1 MRLISLHLR
10 NVPPVRRFDVAELSD
25 IVVIAGPNGVG
36 KTRLVQAVLDHLRG
50 GGVNPDVGGVVR
62 ATCPEESDQW
72 GKADLDLSIAEDMQ
86 KLHNTLAVGRRRR
99 NWQSSLINFE
109 SDRTVRNLQPFPFS
123 FDMADPSEEQVGWE
137 TTFTPLRERYQD
149 TVHAMHRMVEAQ
161 RRGIASSAVRLKK
174 EGRQSMNLDFTDPM
188 DPFKDIFRQLLG
200 PKELA
205 DLTMGDQRLKYVDGN
220 NAFPFDSLSSGEREV
235 INIAFDFLL
244 RRPRDCIVVFD
255 EPELH
260 LHPELSYKLIQ
271 TLQNIGTNNQFVFM
285 THSPDI
291 ITSSLDR
298 TVIFLA
304 PTDVGVADEAG
315 DPPNQAVAV
324 SEGDDSHQALKLL
337 GQSIGIVALGR
348 KIVLVE
354 GDSAS
359 LDKQV
364 YGSILRNRH
373 PDLVLVPSGGK
384 HAIESFDLVH
394 TAVLSHSLWGVEFF
408 MLCDGD
414 SRPAGSTPTS
424 ERFATLPRY
433 HLENYF
439 LDERVWAHVFEQL
452 EPEGSWLRSA
462 AAVRVK
468 LRELAREQIS
478 YAVALRTAA
487 EVRQSAGNV
496 NVMPSSCNG
505 LSADALET
513 AIASTVVTEEQRL
526 GLVLNVDTIK
536 ASATQEYA
544 RISASLDSD
553 TDDWKTLVPGKALL
567 GKFAGIAKLTPG
579 HAKTLYVSAV
589 ASMGADT
596 FAEIEAIFDR
606 FAADA

>member
-1 MRLISLHLR
+1 M
-10 NVPPVRRFDVAELSD
+10 PPVRRFDVADLSD
-25 IVVIAGPNGVG
+25 VVVVAGPNGVG
-36 KTRLVQAVLDHLRG
+36 KTRLVQAVLDHLRS
-50 GGVNPDVGGVVR
+50 GGVNPNIAGSIHS
-62 ATCPEESDQW
+62 TCAEEVEQW
-72 GKADLDLSIAEDMQ
+72 GKSDLDLSVPEDMQ
-86 KLHNTLAVGRRRR
+86 KLHATLSVGRRRR

-109 SDRTVRNLQPFPFS
+109 SDRTVRTLQPYPFS
-123 FDMADPSEEQVGWE
+123 FDMADPSEEQIGWDM
-137 TTFTPLRERYQD
+137 TFTPLRERYQD

-161 RRGIASSAVRLKK
+161 RRGIATRAVLLKK
-174 EGRQSMNLDFTDPM
+174 EGKPSMNLDFTDPM
-188 DPFKDIFRQLLG
+188 EPFKDIFRQLLG

-205 DLTMGDQRLKYVDGN
+205 DLTMGDQRLRYLDGGSEY
-220 NAFPFDSLSSGEREV
+220 PFDSLSSGEREV

-244 RRPRDCIVVFD
+244 RRPRDCVVVFD

-260 LHPELSYKLIQ
+260 LHPELSYKLVQ
-271 TLQNIGTNNQFVFM
+271 VLQRIGANNQFIFM

-291 ITSSLDR
+291 ITASLDR

-304 PTDVGVADEAG
+304 PAELSDTEAP
-315 DPPNQAVAV
+315 DPSNQAVEVNEA
-324 SEGDDSHQALKLL
+324 DDSHQALKLL

-364 YGSILRNRH
+364 YGSILRERH
-373 PDLVLVPSGGK
+373 PDFVLVPSGGK

-394 TAVLSHSLWGVEFF
+394 SAVLSRSLWGVEFF

-439 LDERVWAHVFEQL
+439 LDENVWAHVFGQL
-452 EPEGSWLRSA
+452 EPDGSWLRSA
-462 AAVRVK
+462 ADVRAK
-468 LRELAREQIS
+468 LRELAAEQIS

-487 EVRQSAGNV
+487 DIRQGAGNV
-496 NVMPSSCNG
+496 DVMPKGCNG
-505 LSADALET
+505 LGSEDLVAAIATVVSSEDQRLSTVLDAT
-513 AIASTVVTEEQRL
+513 AISEAVKT
-526 GLVLNVDTIK
+526 
-536 ASATQEYA
+536 EYA
-544 RISASLDSD
+544 RIQTSLDDD
-553 TDDWKTLVPGKALL
+553 TDDWKILVPGKALL
-567 GKFAGIAKLTPG
+567 GKFVGEAKLTPG

-589 ASMGADT
+589 TSMGADT
-596 FAEIEAIFDR
+596 FGEIEAIFDR
-606 FAADA
+606 FAAQN

>member
-1 MRLISLHLR
+1 M
-10 NVPPVRRFDVAELSD
+10 
-25 IVVIAGPNGVG
+25 VVIAGPNGVG

-50 GGVNPDVGGVVR
+50 GGVNENIAGGIH
-62 ATCPEESDQW
+62 ATCPEETVQW
-72 GKADLDLSIAEDMQ
+72 GKSDLDLSVPEDMQ
-86 KLHNTLAVGRRRR
+86 KMHATLAVGRRRR

-109 SDRTVRNLQPFPFS
+109 SDRTVTNLQPFPFS
-123 FDMADPSEEQVGWE
+123 FEMADPSEEQVGWE

-174 EGRQSMNLDFTDPM
+174 EGKQSMNLDFTDPM
-188 DPFKDIFRQLLG
+188 EPFKDIFRLLLG

-205 DLTMGDQRLKYVDGN
+205 DLTMGDQRLKYLDRDST
-220 NAFPFDSLSSGEREV
+220 FPFDSLSSGEREV

-244 RRPRDCIVVFD
+244 RRPRDCVVVFD

-260 LHPELSYKLIQ
+260 LHPELSYKLVQ
-271 TLQNIGTNNQFVFM
+271 ALQNIGTNNQFIFM

-291 ITSSLDR
+291 ITASLDR

-304 PTDVGVADEAG
+304 PTDTGVVESAA
-315 DPPNQAVAV
+315 DPPNQAVTV

-364 YGSILRNRH
+364 YGSILRERH

-394 TAVLSHSLWGVEFF
+394 TAVLSQSLWGVEFF

-414 SRPAGSTPTS
+414 SRPAGNAPASD
-424 ERFATLPRY
+424 RFATLPRY

-439 LDERVWAHVFEQL
+439 LDEQVWAHVFEQL
-452 EPEGSWLRSA
+452 EPEDSWLRSA
-462 AAVRVK
+462 SAVRTR
-468 LRELAREQIS
+468 LLELAREQIS

-487 EVRQSAGNV
+487 DVRQRAGNV

-505 LSADALET
+505 LTSDELEA
-513 AIASTVVTEEQRL
+513 AIAIVIGTEEQRL
-526 GLVLNVDTIK
+526 GAVLNAEAIK
-536 ASATQEYA
+536 ASVAQEYA
-544 RISASLDSD
+544 RISASLDAD
-553 TDDWKTLVPGKALL
+553 TDEWKTLVPGKALL
-567 GKFAGIAKLTPG
+567 GRFAGTAKLTPG

-589 ASMGADT
+589 TSMGADT
-596 FAEIEAIFDR
+596 FGEIEAIFDG
-606 FAADA
+606 FAAQT